1 MGSGVK
7 KTRASGTS
15 DFADFGGS
23 AGGLRPLFELWGN
36 SIKRSACARRWDLQ
50 TLAEA
55 RAASGRFLNYGKQHK
70 KIRVRKTLGLADFGG
85 SAGGL
90 RPLWIRMG
98 LLHMNSPIDTRITA
112 N

>member
-1 MGSGVK
+1 MGSGV
-7 KTRASGTS
+7 
-15 DFADFGGS
+15 
-23 AGGLRPLFELWGN
+23 
-36 SIKRSACARRWDLQ
+36 
-50 TLAEA
+50 
-55 RAASGRFLNYGKQHK
+55 K

-98 LLHMNSPIDTRITA
+98 LLHMNSHIDTRITA

>member
-7 KTRASGTS
+7 K
-15 DFADFGGS
+15 
-23 AGGLRPLFELWGN
+23 
-36 SIKRSACARRWDLQ
+36 
-50 TLAEA
+50 
-55 RAASGRFLNYGKQHK
+55 
-70 KIRVRKTLGLADFGG
+70 IRVCKTLGLADFGG

-98 LLHMNSPIDTRITA
+98 LLHMNSPIDTQITA

>member
-1 MGSGVK
+1 MAEA
-7 KTRASGTS
+7 RAASGRFLNYGKQHKKIRVCKTLGL
-15 DFADFGGS
+15 ADFGGS
-23 AGGLRPLFELWGN
+23 AGGLRPLFE
-36 SIKRSACARRWDLQ
+36 
-50 TLAEA
+50 
-55 RAASGRFLNYGKQHK
+55 YGKQHK

>member
-7 KTRASGTS
+7 KTRA
-15 DFADFGGS
+15 A
-23 AGGLRPLFELWGN
+23 E
-36 SIKRSACARRWDLQ
+36 RRILQ

-55 RAASGRFLNYGKQHK
+55 RAASGRFLNYGKPHK

>member
-23 AGGLRPLFELWGN
+23 AGGLRPL
-36 SIKRSACARRWDLQ
+36 
-50 TLAEA
+50 
-55 RAASGRFLNYGKQHK
+55 
-70 KIRVRKTLGLADFGG
+70 
-85 SAGGL
+85 
-90 RPLWIRMG
+90 WIRMG
-98 LLHMNSPIDTRITA
+98 LLHMNSPIDTLITA

>member
-1 MGSGVK
+1 MKYSVVFSS
-7 KTRASGTS
+7 KTGNTQQLANAITS
-15 DFADFGGS
+15 LLPESDLIYFGPPSECALQADRFYIGFWTDKGHCNAEIADFLKHLKGKDIF
-23 AGGLRPLFELWGN
+23 LFG
-36 SIKRSACARRWDLQ
+36 
-50 TLAEA
+50 T
-55 RAASGRFLNYGKQHK
+55 
-70 KIRVRKTLGLADFGG
+70 ADFGG

>member
-1 MGSGVK
+1 MDRFFPRYCIRANDAARDFFGV
-7 KTRASGTS
+7 
-15 DFADFGGS
+15 
-23 AGGLRPLFELWGN
+23 
-36 SIKRSACARRWDLQ
+36 LQ

>member
-7 KTRASGTS
+7 KTRASGTP

-23 AGGLRPLFELWGN
+23 AGGLRPLFE
-36 SIKRSACARRWDLQ
+36 
-50 TLAEA
+50 
-55 RAASGRFLNYGKQHK
+55 YGKQHK

>member
-7 KTRASGTS
+7 KTRRERTS
-15 DFADFGGS
+15 
-23 AGGLRPLFELWGN
+23 
-36 SIKRSACARRWDLQ
+36 DLQ

>member
-7 KTRASGTS
+7 KTRASGDVGT
-15 DFADFGGS
+15 
-23 AGGLRPLFELWGN
+23 
-36 SIKRSACARRWDLQ
+36 LQ

-90 RPLWIRMG
+90 RPLFELWE
-98 LLHMNSPIDTRITA
+98 TA
-112 N
+112 

>member
-7 KTRASGTS
+7 KTRVSGTS
-15 DFADFGGS
+15 DF
-23 AGGLRPLFELWGN
+23 
-36 SIKRSACARRWDLQ
+36 
-50 TLAEA
+50 
-55 RAASGRFLNYGKQHK
+55 
-70 KIRVRKTLGLADFGG
+70 ADFGG